1 MPVEGQ
7 WRRVSAPLPARDRR
21 ALAIA
26 AFAALV
32 AVAAALAVYLTR
44 SSAAPDKRCIT
55 VTVPSTMGGAAQKR
69 CTVGSG

>member
-7 WRRVSAPLPARDRR
+7 WRRVNAPLPARDRR

-26 AFAALV
+26 ALAALI

-44 SSAAPDKRCIT
+44 SSSPSGRHCVT
-55 VTVPSTMGGAAQKR
+55 VTVPSTMGGAVQKTCSKR
-69 CTVGSG
+69 